1 MSAAICGFTGIRAV
15 YIRIP
20 PNPAHRFAHAGC
32 ACYIPDMTKSSRTV
46 VVNDRMQRG
55 YVYALTAPAGG
66 SFDAEFH
73 PELTPKQMLALGVFG
88 GKYMTDCRDE
98 FPASWFARA
107 RLSRDRR
114 APSLNY
120 FRGH

>member
-1 MSAAICGFTGIRAV
+1 
-15 YIRIP
+15 
-20 PNPAHRFAHAGC
+20 
-32 ACYIPDMTKSSRTV
+32 MTKKSKKKFRKNFRTV

-55 YVYALTAPAGG
+55 YVYALTAPTGQ

-88 GKYMTDCRDE
+88 GKYMTDCRGE

-107 RLSRDRR
+107 RLSPDATRSSAELFRR
-114 APSLNY
+114 RRQPAAIGVAGQGMDPS
-120 FRGH
+120 R